1 MRGITKSGPRHQEN
15 KHGCPFIFTPGYPMK
30 RALILSG
37 GGSRGAFQ
45 IGVYKYL
52 TERNWTPDIICGT
65 SVGAINAAGIGS
77 GLDTSELVRLWTRY
91 NRRKMYRL
99 NLIPFLSCFLSGRA
113 LKPLLDTRPMQS
125 MVAEH
130 IDFNHLQNNRTKVVI
145 STVNALSSLPCFFD
159 NSEIRLEHIMASSAM
174 PVLFPWQYIDGV
186 PHWDGGTM
194 ANIPL
199 QPALD
204 FGADEIII
212 VLLSPVGHTPQMFPK
227 NVRTAL
233 EVVFEQFLVG
243 SYESALMAQGY
254 EDRPLPPP
262 QVKYI
267 KKYKSCDSHN
277 GQPNNGQPNIITL
290 APKKMLGFKSLL
302 NFSVSQAERLIDEG
316 YKTAC
321 TQLKPFI

>member
-1 MRGITKSGPRHQEN
+1 
-15 KHGCPFIFTPGYPMK
+15 MK
-30 RALILSG
+30 RALILAG

-52 TERNWTPDIICGT
+52 AERSWIPDIICGT

-77 GLDTSELVRLWTRY
+77 GLDAHALVRLWTTY
-91 NRRKMYRL
+91 NRRRMYRL
-99 NLIPFLSCFLSGRA
+99 NLMPFLSYFLSGRA
-113 LKPLLDTRPMQS
+113 LKPLLDTRLLQAMVSDHVDFDHLKQS
-125 MVAEH
+125 R
-130 IDFNHLQNNRTKVVI
+130 IKVVI
-145 STVNALSSLPCFFD
+145 STVNVLTSRPCFFD
-159 NSEIRLEHIMASSAM
+159 NAQIRLEHILASGAM

-212 VLLSPVGHTPQMFPK
+212 VLLSPVTHTPQPFPK

-233 EVVFEQFLVG
+233 EMVFEQFLAG
-243 SYESALMAQGY
+243 SYESALNTLGV

-262 QVKYI
+262 QLKYTT
-267 KKYKSCDSHN
+267 KYPKPHKRH
-277 GQPNNGQPNIITL
+277 PNIVTL
-290 APKKMLGFKSLL
+290 APEKMLGFKSLL
-302 NFSVSQAERLIDEG
+302 NFSVSQAKQLIDEG
-316 YKTAC
+316 YKTAS
-321 TQLKPFI
+321 THLKPFI

>member
-1 MRGITKSGPRHQEN
+1 
-15 KHGCPFIFTPGYPMK
+15 MK
-30 RALILSG
+30 RALILAG

-52 TERNWTPDIICGT
+52 AERNWIPDIICGT

-77 GLDTSELVRLWTRY
+77 GLDAHALVRLWTTY

-99 NLIPFLSCFLSGRA
+99 NLIPFLSYFLSGRG
-113 LKPLLDTRPMQS
+113 LKPLLDTRLLQA
-125 MVAEH
+125 MVSDH
-130 IDFNHLQNNRTKVVI
+130 VDFDHLKHNRTKVVI
-145 STVNALSSLPCFFD
+145 STVNVLTSLPCFFD
-159 NSEIRLEHIMASSAM
+159 NSQIQLEHIMASGAM

-212 VLLSPVGHTPQMFPK
+212 VLLSPITHTPQSFPK

-233 EVVFEQFLVG
+233 EMVFEQLLAG
-243 SYESALMAQGY
+243 SYESALKSLRVEGR
-254 EDRPLPPP
+254 ELP
-262 QVKYI
+262 QLKYTT
-267 KKYKSCDSHN
+267 KYPSGKSHN
-277 GQPNNGQPNIITL
+277 SHPNIITL
-290 APKKMLGFKSLL
+290 APGKMLGFNSLL
-302 NFSVSQAERLIDEG
+302 NFSVSQAKQLIDEG
-316 YKTAC
+316 YKTAS
-321 TQLKPFI
+321 THLKPFI